1 MGQNS
6 NFTEINR
13 IIGEYYKQLY
23 NLDEMDKFLEKQKLT
38 KLTQEEIENYESALT
53 SKENES
59 VIKVLPT
66 KKNPDGFKGGF
77 KTFKEE
83 LTPILLKLFQ
93 KTEEGTHSVSSARQ
107 RHQKKR
113 KLQTMSLINI
123 NAKPLNEY

>member
-1 MGQNS
+1 MRPDFFLTCFNQS
-6 NFTEINR
+6 NVFQQTEYRNI
-13 IIGEYYKQLY
+13 Q
-23 NLDEMDKFLEKQKLT
+23 
-38 KLTQEEIENYESALT
+38 ENYESPLT